1 MEQKVGVLGA
11 LTLVSSVRFERTGGR
26 PNFHDHSASVA
37 LVSAVYWALG
47 IKW

>member
-1 MEQKVGVLGA
+1 MEQKAGVLGA
-11 LTLVSSVRFERTGGR
+11 LTLVPSVGFERTGGR